1 MGPQHGTFCWME
13 LNAGDTKP
21 AQNFYSELLGW
32 KMKPSSMPDMEY
44 TEFSV
49 DGEEMLGGMFNIPTE
64 MGEVPPHWMAYV
76 AVDDVDASAAK
87 VAELGGKVEREPMD
101 IPGVGRFC
109 IISDPTGAHL
119 ALITVAVSEDH
130 KG

>member
-1 MGPQHGTFCWME
+1 MGPQHGSFCWME
-13 LNAGDTKP
+13 LNAAETKP
-21 AQNFYSELLGW
+21 AESFYSDLLGW
-32 KMKPSSMPDMEY
+32 KMVQSTIPDMEY
-44 TEFSV
+44 TEFSL
-49 DGEEMLGGMFNIPTE
+49 DGEAPIGGMFKMPPE
-64 MGEVPPHWMAYV
+64 MGEVPAHWMAYV

-109 IISDPTGAHL
+109 IITDPTGAHL
-119 ALITVAVSEDH
+119 ALITVAMSDEH